1 MRPDH
6 RQRLG
11 ELGEALACD
20 HLQARGYAVIDR
32 NFRTRD
38 GELDVVAA
46 NDRSLVFCE
55 VKSRVGRTRGIEPLA
70 SVGEVKRGQVRRMAR
85 RWLAERG
92 AAAPK
97 PPEMRFDAIGITLD
111 RHGRLVELDHVEGAF

>member
-1 MRPDH
+1 MTDH
-6 RQRLG
+6 HQRLG
-11 ELGEALACD
+11 KLGEALAAT
-20 HLQARGYAVIDR
+20 HLKARGYEVIDR
-32 NFRTRD
+32 NFRTRY

-46 NDRSLVFCE
+46 DARSLVFCE
-55 VKSRVGRTRGIEPLA
+55 VKSRIGRTPGIPPLA
-70 SVGEVKRGQVRRMAR
+70 SVGAAKRGQVRRMAR

-92 AAAPK
+92 EAAPK